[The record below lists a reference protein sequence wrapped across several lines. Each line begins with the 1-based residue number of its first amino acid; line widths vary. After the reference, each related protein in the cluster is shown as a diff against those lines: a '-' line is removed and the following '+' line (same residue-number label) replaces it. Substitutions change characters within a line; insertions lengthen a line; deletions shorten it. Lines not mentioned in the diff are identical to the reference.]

1 MGKAVLKGIRNCILG
16 AIIVVGAAI
25 VVGGMTDIVPAET
38 WEPLAESFRHAF
50 LLLFACAAWA
60 ARVLADVRLA
70 LFGTLALLLLFY
82 FLTRPQPEDRAP
94 IYSRIFLPAFGRRH
108 CVS

>member
-1 MGKAVLKGIRNCILG
+1 MAKAVLKRIRNCILG
-16 AIIVVGAAI
+16 AIILVGAAI
-25 VVGGMTDIVPAET
+25 VVGGMTDIVPAVT
-38 WEPLAESFRHAF
+38 WEPLAEFFRHAF

-82 FLTRPQPEDRAP
+82 FLTRPQPEDQ
-94 IYSRIFLPAFGRRH
+94 
-108 CVS
+108 

>member
-1 MGKAVLKGIRNCILG
+1 MGKAVLREIRNCILG

-38 WEPLAESFRHAF
+38 WEPLAETFRHAF

-82 FLTRPQPEDRAP
+82 FLTRPQPEDQ
-94 IYSRIFLPAFGRRH
+94 
-108 CVS
+108 

>member
-1 MGKAVLKGIRNCILG
+1 MAKAVLKRIRNCILG
-16 AIIVVGAAI
+16 AIILVGAAI

-38 WEPLAESFRHAF
+38 WKPLAESFRHAF

-82 FLTRPQPEDRAP
+82 FLTRPQPEDQ
-94 IYSRIFLPAFGRRH
+94 
-108 CVS
+108 